1 VRSLT
6 PCAMVA
12 SMTVAALGLAAA
24 IPASASAS
32 NALNG
37 RIAYTTHGINGTG
50 EIVTIDPDGAAPLR
64 LTENPGYD
72 AQADWAPDGLDLVY
86 RSTPTTTGFEVWRMD
101 RYGEH
106 ETRLTFGQSL
116 SVDAYSSSQPAWF
129 PDKSRILFRAS
140 GGPFAHAPIFSM
152 APEPGAEKQLV
163 LQRDFNLWYPTL
175 SPDMRRLLVATQ
187 YGSINRHED
196 RGIEVANGTGPP
208 SWQAPFTEPLVTL
221 FDGPK
226 TAPGVYDSAGAWS
239 PDGTQIAFES
249 DVDGDMDIYV
259 IQADGS
265 DMRQLTGVEPDA
277 NAHDEGPAWS
287 PDGRQIAFTS
297 GPSNLEGDI
306 HVMNADGSDLRR
318 LTFNEDPRRGW
329 ARDESPDWQLIPIGE
344 DLRALGDLTRQ
355 GPGAYSVHAGGALAD
370 ERALRLA
377 GRWVRSA
384 ERGRAPRRL
393 GGFKFATEPAGYGA
407 LIVRGRRHRPWW
419 SLRANAK
426 RVVFLYRGSDPTG
439 VRRVTRSGLA
449 RRSS

>member
-152 APEPGAEKQLV
+152 APEPGAEKQLAARV
-163 LQRDFNLWYPTL
+163 SRRAVARLRRPERERPGERVGLGGGKHRETVGDRREQVRQARERKLGLAFH
-175 SPDMRRLLVATQ
+175 SPRPQ
-187 YGSINRHED
+187 
-196 RGIEVANGTGPP
+196 
-208 SWQAPFTEPLVTL
+208 
-221 FDGPK
+221 
-226 TAPGVYDSAGAWS
+226 
-239 PDGTQIAFES
+239 
-249 DVDGDMDIYV
+249 
-259 IQADGS
+259 QADVPAAARGQ
-265 DMRQLTGVEPDA
+265 RVEQRGLADA
-277 NAHDEGPAWS
+277 RVTTQDQCAP
-287 PDGRQIAFTS
+287 T
-297 GPSNLEGDI
+297 
-306 HVMNADGSDLRR
+306 
-318 LTFNEDPRRGW
+318 T
-329 ARDESPDWQLIPIGE
+329 GE
-344 DLRALGDLTRQ
+344 DV
-355 GPGAYSVHAGGALAD
+355 GAK
-370 ERALRLA
+370 
-377 GRWVRSA
+377 SA
-384 ERGRAPRRL
+384 ERGQLPAP
-393 GGFKFATEPAGYGA
+393 ADEHEPSRCQTAS
-407 LIVRGRRHRPWW
+407 P
-419 SLRANAK
+419 
-426 RVVFLYRGSDPTG
+426 
-439 VRRVTRSGLA
+439 RSGSGD
-449 RRSS
+449 RRRFI